1 MRTGI
6 LIFARL
12 DSRRLPGKALRP
24 IGGRPMLGRVIDR
37 ARLIQAGAPLVVA
50 TSDRDA
56 DALIAEFALRE
67 NVAVF
72 RGSAHD
78 VAARA
83 LACAEEHGFD
93 RFARICGDSPFL
105 DPALF
110 ERMLDLHG
118 RDRPDLVT
126 NTFPRSYPVGQ
137 SAEIVST
144 NALRRLLVETDDPE
158 DREHVTR
165 YFYNRPERFS
175 ILNCDR
181 PEGSEAAVRLVVDDG
196 RDAARAEWI
205 ASRLEP
211 PLETVAAD
219 LLIRLAREFESAS
232 VTG

>member
-37 ARLIQAGAPLVVA
+37 ARLISGGVPVVIA
-50 TSDRDA
+50 TSDRNSDTP
-56 DALIAEFALRE
+56 IAEFAQGE
-67 NVAVF
+67 QVAVF

-83 LACAEEHGFD
+83 LACVSAHGFD

-110 ERMLDLHG
+110 GRMLDLHD

-126 NTFPRSYPVGQ
+126 NTFPRSYPIGQ

-144 NALRRLLVETDDPE
+144 AALRRLIAETDHPE

-165 YFYNRPERFS
+165 YFYGRPERFS
-175 ILNCDR
+175 IINCGR
-181 PEGSEAAVRLVVDDG
+181 PEGTEAGIRLVVDDG

-205 ASRLEP
+205 ASRLTGP
-211 PLETVAAD
+211 METATTDV
-219 LLIRLAREFESAS
+219 LIRLAREFESVP